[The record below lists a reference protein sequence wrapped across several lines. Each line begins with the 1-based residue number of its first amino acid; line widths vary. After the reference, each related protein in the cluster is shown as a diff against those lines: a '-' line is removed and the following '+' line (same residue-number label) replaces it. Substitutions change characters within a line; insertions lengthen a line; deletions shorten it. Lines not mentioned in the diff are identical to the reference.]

1 MTSDARGGRSN
12 PPRGA
17 RSPRTQVGSVSD
29 LGPALELSTE
39 QLDEAASVTPIDV
52 AAAAAI
58 WRVSAPTPLR
68 DLLDAALQEGE

>member
-1 MTSDARGGRSN
+1 MTSDGRRGVARPS
-12 PPRGA
+12 RGDRA
-17 RSPRTQVGSVSD
+17 PNTQAGSVSD
-29 LGPALELSTE
+29 LGPALELRTE